1 MSLANKLSEDM
12 AAVIAMNNEN
22 LVDGCLNF
30 FSCLNIEHSVS
41 CGDDVI
47 NVNANN
53 INFVINILERS
64 HIEVYQELFYKA
76 YYSNLLKTYK

>member
-12 AAVIAMNNEN
+12 ATVIAMNNEYIN
-22 LVDGCLNF
+22 DGCLDF

-47 NVNANN
+47 SGNANN
-53 INFVINILERS
+53 IKFVINILERS
-64 HIEVYQELFYKA
+64 HIEVYQELFYKT